1 MQTLRNEDF
10 YIDKSDETKAL
21 FGGTVAFK
29 RFGTDFLGECGPIPA
44 SGVPLNPCRRL
55 LSDLNEDLKS
65 KITLP
70 ETTTQEQIDYFANI
84 ANGKFWLGLFTK
96 TTANECEKGNITKIG
111 RCYRLMSDPDSQ
123 RHACQEFPPSKI
135 TWAPGEPNQCN
146 ETYLAYRPKKDND
159 GDVGMMDL
167 GSQQE
172 RWKSQ
177 IICVYIAP
185 PITDVCLP

>member
-1 MQTLRNEDF
+1 METLHHDGF
-10 YIDKSDETKAL
+10 SIDNSEETKAL

-29 RFGTDFLGECGPIPA
+29 RFGTDFLGGCGTIPA

-55 LSDLNEDLKS
+55 LSDLNENLKS

-70 ETTTQEQIDYFANI
+70 ETTTQEQIDYFADL

-96 TTANECEKGNITKIG
+96 TTADECESGNKLTSG
-111 RCYRLMSDPDSQ
+111 RCYRSMSDPDSKS
-123 RHACQEFPPSKI
+123 CKEFPPSKI
-135 TWAPGEPNQCN
+135 KWAPGEPNQCT

-167 GSQQE
+167 ASHAE
-172 RWKSQ
+172 YWKSE

-185 PITDVCLP
+185 PITDVCPP